1 MKKITILAIILIT
14 VTLTFGFSDTEYR
27 QLVRNPK
34 ATAGTYIDFDGRV
47 LQWIDH
53 SDDGYDMYRIGTS
66 GGYDNVVVYLVF
78 HEYGNPMMMDGDE
91 VIITNAYYRGTI
103 ELTTVL
109 GVPMV
114 LPCFQNS
121 GITKEVF

>member
-14 VTLTFGFSDTEYR
+14 VTLTFGFTDTEYR
-27 QLVRNPK
+27 QLVRNPQ
-34 ATAGTYIDFDGRV
+34 ATAGTYMDFDGEV

-53 SDDGYDMYRIGTS
+53 SDDDYDMYRISDDG
-66 GGYDNVVVYLVF
+66 NIIVYLTF
-78 HEYGNPMMMDGDE
+78 HEYGRPDIMVGDYLR
-91 VIITNAYYRGTI
+91 VTDAYYRGTI
-103 ELTTVL
+103 KLTTVL
-109 GVPMV
+109 GQSLT